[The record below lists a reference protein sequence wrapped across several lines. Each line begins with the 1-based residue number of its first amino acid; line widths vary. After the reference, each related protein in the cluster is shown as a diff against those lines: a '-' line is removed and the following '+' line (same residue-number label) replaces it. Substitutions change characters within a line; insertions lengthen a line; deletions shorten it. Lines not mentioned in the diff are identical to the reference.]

1 MGTGTQREGAPW
13 ALALLTAIYAFNF
26 ADRQLLSIA
35 LEDVKRDIGASDAE
49 MGLLTGTAFAIF
61 YTFAGIPLA
70 RLADRGHRWRLLSLS
85 LVVWSAFTSLSAL
98 ARSFAHL
105 ALARIG
111 VGAGEAACS
120 PCAHS
125 LISDLFPPA
134 RRATAIA
141 IYSTGIYIGTL
152 LAYEI
157 GGWMCKEHGWKLTF
171 TLFGAAGATLALAG
185 FLAMREPA
193 RERVDAQTA
202 PSSAG
207 IASLLAS
214 ASFRHLAL
222 GAGIKSIAGYALLTW
237 VPTFLARVHGMD
249 SEASG
254 RWLGPVVGLGGAL
267 GTFGGG
273 WLADRLGGGDARR
286 RVVTASWATLAA
298 TPFLYLFLFAADPE
312 VALLCYVPAAILGAM
327 YLGPVFTYAQ
337 DCARPEQRALASAVL
352 LFGINLI
359 GLGMGPWLVGVLNGA
374 FESSQG
380 ALAVRSSLALVSV
393 TYVWGAVHMA
403 YAARAR

>member
-1 MGTGTQREGAPW
+1 MEARTTRNGAPW

-35 LEDVKRDIGASDAE
+35 LEDVQRDIGASDAE

-70 RLADRGHRWRLLSLS
+70 RLADRWHRWRLLSLS
-85 LVVWSAFTSLSAL
+85 LAAWSAFTSLSAL

-111 VGAGEAACS
+111 VGVGEAACS

-125 LISDLFPPA
+125 LLSDLFPPS
-134 RRATAIA
+134 RRASAIA
-141 IYSTGIYIGTL
+141 IYSTGIYLGTL
-152 LAYEI
+152 LAYEV

-171 TLFGAAGATLALAG
+171 LSFGAVGALLALVG
-185 FLAMREPA
+185 FLALREPA
-193 RERVDAQTA
+193 RERGDEQPA
-202 PSSAG
+202 PRSAN
-207 IASLLAS
+207 IASLLATP
-214 ASFRHLAL
+214 SFRHLAL

-237 VPTFLARVHGMD
+237 VPTFLSRVHGMD
-249 SEASG
+249 SETSG

-286 RVVTASWATLAA
+286 RVATASWATLAA
-298 TPFLYLFLFAADPE
+298 TPFLYLFLFASDPD
-312 VALLCYVPAAILGAM
+312 VALLCYAPAAILGAM

-359 GLGMGPWLVGVLNGA
+359 GLGMGPWIVGVLNGV
-374 FESSQG
+374 FEPSQG
-380 ALAVRSSLALVSV
+380 ALAVRSSLAVVSL
-393 TYVWGAVHMA
+393 TYLWGAAHMA
-403 YAARAR
+403 HAARAR

>member
-1 MGTGTQREGAPW
+1 MGTGEARKGAPW

-49 MGLLTGTAFAIF
+49 MGLLTGTAFALF

-70 RLADRGHRWRLLSLS
+70 RLADRGHRWRILSIS

-125 LISDLFPPA
+125 LISDLHPPA

-141 IYSTGIYIGTL
+141 IYSTGIYLGTL
-152 LAYEI
+152 LAYEV
-157 GGWMCKEHGWKLTF
+157 GGWMCKQHGWKLTF
-171 TLFGAAGATLALAG
+171 ALFGGAGALLALFG
-185 FLAMREPA
+185 LLAMREPA
-193 RERVDAQTA
+193 RERVALNDPAR
-202 PSSAG
+202 PG
-207 IASLLAS
+207 GLASLLS
-214 ASFRHLAL
+214 SPSFRHLAL

-237 VPTFLARVHGMD
+237 VPTFLSRVHGMD
-249 SEASG
+249 SEQSG
-254 RWLGPVVGLGGAL
+254 DWLGPVVGLGGAL

-273 WLADRLGGGDARR
+273 WLADRLSGGDARR

-298 TPFLYLFLFAADPE
+298 TPFLYLFLYVPDPQ
-312 VALLCYVPAAILGAM
+312 VALLCYLPAAILGAM

-359 GLGMGPWLVGVLNGA
+359 GLGLGPWIVGVLNDLFEGA
-374 FESSQG
+374 QG

-393 TYVWGAVHMA
+393 TYVWGAAHMA
-403 YAARAR
+403 HAARAR